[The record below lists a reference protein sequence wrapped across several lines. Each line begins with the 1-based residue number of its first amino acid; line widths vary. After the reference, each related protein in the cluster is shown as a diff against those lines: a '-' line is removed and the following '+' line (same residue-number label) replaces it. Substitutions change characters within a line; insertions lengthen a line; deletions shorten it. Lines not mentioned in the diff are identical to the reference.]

1 MLSRTS
7 ARRNSYRYQLGPY
20 RNHHGHNENLPE
32 LTGGLWPWWF
42 RYGVMKEACSVW
54 HDAAMGFESMAVGV
68 DQLGGMTGGKA
79 VCLVAG
85 GM

>member
-1 MLSRTS
+1 MRRRTN
-7 ARRNSYRYQLGPY
+7 AGQDSYRYQLGPY

-32 LTGGLWPWWF
+32 LTGGLWPRWF

-54 HDAAMGFESMAVGV
+54 YDAAMGFESMAVGV